1 MKFRKIT
8 AIALILILALSV
20 LSACAPQRTADAG
33 EGISIVSTVF
43 PSYDFAREIT
53 AGTNARVT
61 LLLQPG
67 EEVHSFDPTSQ
78 DIIRVSSADLFLF
91 VGGENDTWIDGVL
104 SGLDKSVNTFR
115 MMDYVT
121 LYEEE
126 LVEGMQA
133 DESHSHD
140 HEHEHE
146 EGEEAHDHEHEEG
159 EEAHD
164 HEHEEG
170 EEAHD
175 HEHEEGEEAHDHE
188 HEEGEGHEWDE
199 HVWTAPVNAIAIV
212 KAMTAELVKIDPANA
227 KAYQAN
233 ADAYVAQLEA
243 LDQSFWAVVNA
254 AARKTVVFADR
265 FPVRY
270 FVEEF
275 GLEYYA
281 AFPGCSAE
289 TEPSA
294 ATVASLIDR
303 VNAEGIPVVFYIEMS
318 NQQMAN
324 TVAEATGAQTMLF
337 HTCHNV
343 TKAEFE
349 NGESYLSLMQGNLL
363 TLQAALN

>member
-1 MKFRKIT
+1 MKLRKLT
-8 AIALILILALSV
+8 AIALILLLSLTALT
-20 LSACAPQRTADAG
+20 ACAPKDAAEAKG
-33 EGISIVSTVF
+33 GISIVSTVF
-43 PSYDFAREIT
+43 PSYDFARQIT
-53 AGTNARVT
+53 AGTDANVT

-78 DIIRVSSADLFLF
+78 DIIRIQSADLFLY
-91 VGGENDTWIDGVL
+91 VGGENDTWVNGVL

-126 LVEGMQA
+126 LVAGMQPEQA
-133 DESHSHD
+133 DAATTD
-140 HEHEHE
+140 
-146 EGEEAHDHEHEEG
+146 AT
-159 EEAHD
+159 A
-164 HEHEEG
+164 
-170 EEAHD
+170 AK
-175 HEHEEGEEAHDHE
+175 
-188 HEEGEGHEWDE
+188 EWDE

-212 KAMTAELVKIDPANA
+212 KAMTAELVSVDPANA
-227 KAYQAN
+227 TTYQAN
-233 ADAYVAQLEA
+233 ADAYVKQLEA
-243 LDQSFWAVVNA
+243 LDQSFRDVVDSS
-254 AARKTVVFADR
+254 ARKTVVFADR

-275 GLEYYA
+275 GLKYYA

-294 ATVASLIDR
+294 ATVASLIDHVR
-303 VNAEGIPVVFYIEMS
+303 SESIPVVFYIEMS

-324 TVAEATGAQTMLF
+324 TVAEATGAKTMLF

-349 NGESYLSLMQGNLL
+349 SGATYQSLMQNNVLAL
-363 TLQAALN
+363 KAALN